1 MGRWEREESDLN
13 AVGPKI
19 ANSVQTGQTGPGQT
33 DREIAILWFPY
44 LGPKLMTLISSTA
57 VN

>member
-1 MGRWEREESDLN
+1 MLW
-13 AVGPKI
+13 GPKPPTRFI
-19 ANSVQTGQTGPGQT
+19 PVRPVAHTGQTGTGQT

-44 LGPKLMTLISSTA
+44 LGPKLMTLISLTA